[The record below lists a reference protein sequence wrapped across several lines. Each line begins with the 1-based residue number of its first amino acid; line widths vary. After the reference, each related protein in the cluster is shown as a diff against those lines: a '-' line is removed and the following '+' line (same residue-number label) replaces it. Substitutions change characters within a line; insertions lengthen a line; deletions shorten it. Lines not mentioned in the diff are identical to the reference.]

1 MYTDNLSYMYKWK
14 INASML
20 KGVSMSSIGQSN
32 TEEEKEEEEKKISCL
47 VPVLVFIV
55 GCVVVTRREG
65 GTTTNNRA
73 GANFVIYSPLDQ
85 EDFVHHLPLSTC
97 LALQTGHREGHHSAQ
112 RVVQEGEEEHPAL
125 GVLQLIQS
133 LVEKLI
139 PSLKL
144 IHLHLHFHLLQL

>member
-32 TEEEKEEEEKKISCL
+32 TEKREKRKRRRRFL
-47 VPVLVFIV
+47 VLVFIV

-139 PSLKL
+139 PSLTL